1 MEDPL
6 LPEPYYNL
14 AKMHEYGLGTPR
26 DQKSAFQYYKKAA
39 TLNHAESISKCGDF
53 IYSGKMNGGII
64 DRVEA
69 TKYYKKAAELGSS
82 SAINSLGLLVESQN
96 KEEAITLYR

>member
-1 MEDPL
+1 
-6 LPEPYYNL
+6 
-14 AKMHEYGLGTPR
+14 
-26 DQKSAFQYYKKAA
+26 
-39 TLNHAESISKCGDF
+39 
-53 IYSGKMNGGII
+53 MNGGII
-64 DRVEA
+64 DRIEA